1 MTSTLTAFERP
12 LLDEPLVVLSYAYS
26 GLTRL
31 RRLIEDVPA
40 LDWISTDLVRACDQ
54 VAGNWRDVEERGDGF
69 SRMAQTSIRQ
79 MFSSMVMTRLAA
91 SGAVRYCFASDG
103 SAQMAQRFAVL
114 FPKAKFLCL
123 HRTLL
128 DVTYTAVQA
137 NPWGLNGSPCTRF
150 TPPYPG
156 NSVAAAAAYWVRQTE
171 QLLAVER
178 LHPDRVL
185 RVKYE
190 ELDASPAD
198 TANAVSALLGVTG
211 TRGAWPTAGVTGSAA
226 STPVGCGAAVPV
238 DRIPPSLVAEVNGL
252 LAQLGYAPLSTAV
265 SPNLRS

>member
-26 GLTRL
+26 GIARL

-40 LDWISTDLVRACDQ
+40 LDWIGTDLVRACDQ
-54 VAGNWRDVEERGDGF
+54 VAGNWRDVEEHGDGF
-69 SRMAQTSIRQ
+69 SRMAQTSIRS
-79 MFSSMVMTRLAA
+79 MFSTMVMTRLAA
-91 SGAVRYCFASDG
+91 SGSVRYCFPSGG

-128 DVTYTAVQA
+128 DVVYTAVQA
-137 NPWGLNGSPCTRF
+137 NPWGLNGSPCTHF

-156 NSVAAAAAYWVRQTE
+156 NSVAAAAAYWVQQTG

-190 ELDASPAD
+190 ELDASPDD
-198 TANAVSALLGVTG
+198 TANAVSALLGIAG
-211 TRGAWPTAGVTGSAA
+211 TRGVRPAAGVTRPAEL
-226 STPVGCGAAVPV
+226 TPVGCGATVPV
-238 DRIPPSLVAEVNGL
+238 DRIPPFLVTEANGL
-252 LAQLGYAPLSTAV
+252 LTHLGYAPLSTAV
-265 SPNLRS
+265 FPSPQG